1 MIPTD
6 ADRSEAPGVLI
17 ADRNGIRFGN
27 RAAQAL
33 LQYRGEELIGLPLE
47 DVVRAFRDLR
57 GGISDA
63 RRKDGSM
70 VSVIVSVEFVEPSND
85 GAVIVTLVPA
95 PLQRVTAAI
104 QLLPAATQLEVA
116 QRITHVGS
124 WQLDVNTNEVSWS
137 DELFRIMCMTPRSSA
152 PSYPEQKSLF
162 NPESWA
168 RLTAAISN
176 SIATGQGYE
185 LTLDVVCADSTRK
198 TAVARAETV
207 CDLAGTVRYLV
218 GTFQDTTE
226 RERAAA
232 ELRLLTER
240 LQLATSAAGMG
251 VWDWQLDEDRMVW
264 DGTMRELCG
273 TTREDSTSGSAVW
286 RTVVDPADILDF
298 EHEVREAIAR
308 RRDLEMTI
316 RTKHVD
322 EVRYLRVAARAYY
335 DPNTERAV
343 RMVGVTWDV
352 TQATVSERALF
363 RSEAF
368 QRTILEHVGAAL
380 IATDPNGTIT
390 MFNPS
395 AAQLLGYTAE
405 ELVGRS
411 TPELLHDAAEV
422 AARRAV
428 LEGELGV
435 PILLP
440 FDVFVMKSRTSGA
453 DASEWTYIAK
463 DGRRIP
469 VLLTVTTVR
478 DPENRI
484 IGYLGVAVDLSQ
496 RKQAE
501 LELVELNRLLAERS
515 AQREVLLQEVHHRVK
530 NNLQVIASLINMQLR
545 QLSDPSARTA
555 LQQCRDRIQAIAL
568 VHERLYKAVDYST
581 LPFAEYVRL
590 LVSNIIEGAGAN
602 ARDIRF
608 DCRFDAVAL
617 VVERAIPLGLIINE
631 LISNALKHAFPS
643 RPGTIAVEISTEGK
657 NLRLTVR
664 DDGIGLPANFEMA
677 SSRSLGMQLVTS
689 LIEQLDG
696 TLEVVRDHHTA
707 FVVVA
712 PLAVR
717 VATPQSETAS

>member
-1 MIPTD
+1 MTPTD
-6 ADRSEAPGVLI
+6 ADRSEAAAPGVLI

-27 RAAQAL
+27 RAVQAL

-70 VSVIVSVEFVEPSND
+70 VSVIVSVESVEPSDD
-85 GAVIVTLVPA
+85 GVLIVTLVPA
-95 PLQRVTAAI
+95 RRVTAAI
-104 QLLPAATQLEVA
+104 QFLPAAAQLEVA

-124 WQLDVNTNEVSWS
+124 WQLDVNTNEVTWS

-152 PSYPEQKSLF
+152 PTYPEQESLF
-162 NPESWA
+162 SPESWA
-168 RLTAAISN
+168 RLSAAISN
-176 SIATGQGYE
+176 SIATGRGYE
-185 LTLDVVCADSTRK
+185 LTLEVVCADGTRK
-198 TAVARAETV
+198 TAVARAESV
-207 CDLAGTVRYLV
+207 CDPGTVRYLV

-264 DGTMRELCG
+264 DRTMHELCG
-273 TTREDSTSGSAVW
+273 TTREDRTSGSAIW
-286 RTVVDPADILDF
+286 RAVVDPADILDF
-298 EHEVREAIAR
+298 EREVREAITH
-308 RRDLEMTI
+308 RRDLEITI
-316 RTKHVD
+316 RTTHVD

-335 DPNTERAV
+335 DTNTERAV
-343 RMVGVTWDV
+343 RMVGVTWDI

-390 MFNPS
+390 MFNPG
-395 AAQLLGYTAE
+395 AEQLLGYTAE
-405 ELVGRS
+405 EIVGRS
-411 TPELLHDAAEV
+411 TPALLHDPAEV
-422 AARRAV
+422 AARRQV

-440 FDVFVMKSRTSGA
+440 FDVFVVKSRTLGA
-453 DASEWTYIAK
+453 DANEWTYIAK

-496 RKQAE
+496 RKRAE

-515 AQREVLLQEVHHRVK
+515 AQRDVLLQEVHHRVK

-545 QLSDPSARTA
+545 QLSDPSARSA
-555 LQQCRDRIQAIAL
+555 LQECRSRIQAIAL
-568 VHERLYKAVDYST
+568 VHERLYKAIDYSS

-590 LVSNIIEGAGAN
+590 LVNNIIEGAGAN

-608 DCRFDAVAL
+608 DCRIDPVAL
-617 VVERAIPLGLIINE
+617 VVERAIPLGLILNE
-631 LISNALKHAFPS
+631 LITNALKHAFPS
-643 RPGTIAVEISTEGK
+643 RPGTIAITIEVDGNK
-657 NLRLTVR
+657 VRLIVR

-689 LIEQLDG
+689 LVEQLDG
-696 TLEVVRDHHTA
+696 TFEVVREPHTT
-707 FVVVA
+707 FVVAA
-712 PLAVR
+712 PIAMP
-717 VATPQSETAS
+717 VATRSETVS